1 LPARPPRPTRV
12 LVAGAG
18 IAGLAAALDLA
29 EAGLTVELLETAP
42 QAGGR
47 CRSFDDPVTGR
58 RLDNGTHVLLG
69 ANPAALDFVRRVG
82 GRFRELPAVYP
93 AVTLSAPAGQAV
105 CRREIRLGGPVQ
117 LMRSLGL
124 GAGDMLALAGLLL
137 GTRIDGPLGSTR
149 PGLLSRPIGQA
160 VLAPLVRAALNIDP
174 AAADARLVGH
184 MLRRLAF
191 AGPRGFRLHLA
202 EGGLDAALI
211 APAVARLQAL
221 GVTLR
226 FTTPLDRLPPPEP
239 DRAIILALPPAN
251 ALRLL
256 PDLTVPRT
264 SSAILNIHYALDH
277 VPSGLPE
284 ALMVTGGMADWIFH
298 RDGILSITTSAADAL
313 MDRPAEVLAATG
325 WAEIRAGLATA
336 GLSAAMPPVRVVKEK
351 RATMRHDPGGEA
363 LRPGPVDRTRP
374 RPDVVLA
381 GDWTATG
388 LPATIEGA
396 VVSGQ
401 RAAAAVLRRR

>member
-1 LPARPPRPTRV
+1 MPARPPRPTRV

-47 CRSFDDPVTGR
+47 CRSFDDPVTGH

-82 GRFRELPAVYP
+82 GRFRELPAIYP
-93 AVTLSAPAGQAV
+93 AVALDGPGGEITG
-105 CRREIRLGGPVQ
+105 RHEIRLGSPLQ

-124 GAGDMLALAGLLL
+124 GAGDLLALAGLLL
-137 GTRIDGPLGSTR
+137 DGRVNGPLRTAR
-149 PGLLSRPIGQA
+149 PGLLSRKLGQA

-174 AAADARLVGH
+174 AAADARLVAR
-184 MLRRLAF
+184 MLRRLAL

-211 APAVARLQAL
+211 APAVARLRAL
-221 GVTLR
+221 GVRLYP
-226 FTTPLDRLPPPEP
+226 TTPLDRLPPPDP
-239 DRAIILALPPAN
+239 DRMIVLALPPA
-251 ALRLL
+251 AAHRLL
-256 PDLTVPRT
+256 PNITVPRA
-264 SSAILNIHYALDH
+264 SSAILNIHYALDQL
-277 VPSGLPE
+277 PAGMPE

-325 WAEIRAGLATA
+325 WAEIRTCLAMAGLP
-336 GLSAAMPPVRVVKEK
+336 AAMPPVRVVKEK

-363 LRPGPVDRTRP
+363 LRPGAVDHTRP